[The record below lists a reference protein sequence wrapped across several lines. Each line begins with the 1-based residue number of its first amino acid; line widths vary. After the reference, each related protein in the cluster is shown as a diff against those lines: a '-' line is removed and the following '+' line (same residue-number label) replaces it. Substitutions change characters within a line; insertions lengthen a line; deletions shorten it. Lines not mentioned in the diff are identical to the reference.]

1 MAIFNSYVKL
11 PEGKPIINQPYSIS
25 GNPTFHFCLDI
36 LSSSQMGYPDYLPKR
51 CAQGRDLIGLVREWL
66 EPRHAKT
73 ENASKEIVV
82 RWTFQAIFA
91 IARGCKGFFSFKLS
105 NTSGQC
111 KWFQGIRQKRVVM
124 MHTDVPKPPSL
135 TRRVALHEA
144 CLLGSSALP
153 FTVCETQAY
162 KPSIHQPFGAQQ
174 KILLY
179 HPLGVYHSPNMSQ
192 QTSIIGSW
200 SCRSPWN
207 IMKSPPVYRLR
218 SLRAWP
224 GSRPNSCGI
233 RSLVGSTRGCHSVFL
248 GCNSGNM
255 EIWEIRCDD
264 VPKKRGVN
272 IP

>member
-1 MAIFNSYVKL
+1 
-11 PEGKPIINQPYSIS
+11 
-25 GNPTFHFCLDI
+25 
-36 LSSSQMGYPDYLPKR
+36 MGYPDYLPKR

-82 RWTFQAIFA
+82 TC
-91 IARGCKGFFSFKLS
+91 ARGCKDFFSFKLS

-153 FTVCETQAY
+153 FTACETQAY

-192 QTSIIGSW
+192 QTSIIRSW

-233 RSLVGSTRGCHSVFL
+233 RSLVGSTRGCHSVI
-248 GCNSGNM
+248 GISWDVTQK
-255 EIWEIRCDD
+255 IWKYERYPNCGTGYWRICELE
-264 VPKKRGVN
+264 VMAK
-272 IP
+272 